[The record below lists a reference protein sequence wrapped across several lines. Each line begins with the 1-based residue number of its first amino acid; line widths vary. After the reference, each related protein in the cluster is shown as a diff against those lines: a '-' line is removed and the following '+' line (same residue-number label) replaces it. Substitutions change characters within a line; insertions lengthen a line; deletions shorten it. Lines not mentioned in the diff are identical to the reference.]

1 MSELSEAR
9 IPDAPAIQR
18 LPLLQLP
25 KAALLAASI
34 PPAVL
39 GGTAIAMF
47 GMVAATGIKILQE
60 AGCHAHPH

>member
-25 KAALLAASI
+25 KAALLVASI
-34 PPAVL
+34 PAVL